1 MARAE
6 RPRGRCCV
14 CSKDCAITEE
24 GGVRHHFTEDPE
36 QQAGPDSRKCRGVG
50 QPPAAAETGPQSG
63 LKFLCRVPAGPA
75 GCGHEVQL
83 TANHRSRSHLDPQGE
98 RCAGGSDHPIAVD
111 VDGFRA
117 DTADWDDEQWA
128 RVLQED
134 AAQESADAPN
144 SPVSPDL
151 PHDRQPDPH
160 RREADIAIAEAE
172 RVQREDDAAYA
183 QSLRDGIAE
192 RARAR
197 RVQSTVANQLGA
209 YRAASCT
216 CNQIDV
222 EGPARDCPEHG
233 ETPAQRMSRLTAEA
247 IEVLNRRS
255 PEEKAA
261 TAARMD
267 ATASAALGLHQVFC
281 EHEWQAAD
289 VASTSGSDELVDV
302 CKHCGLVASD
312 DEPFDVAHD
321 FSDEATQTYGV
332 HPGEAADCRLP
343 GCCTHPRGFA
353 YVDDEN
359 GLCGSF
365 CPVCGAEEPEPCSPH
380 ELESVAVD
388 GRPVA
393 RCAKCWRPW
402 AEVEN
407 EIADWKTPADELAK
421 MPPGI
426 RAIAESNPECWR
438 CGHEISPVAESF
450 DLYGKPKSIVW
461 NCWDTC
467 YRNRG
472 AAGTHPGEWCT
483 PQLPQQGWLGHL
495 EAGDFFVR
503 HTAKAP
509 LDRLVYRLEDTGDEV
524 RTATVVSAGP
534 YAGRTG
540 QLTKMTEHITCTD
553 QSGTPRPRRGHDTS
567 ATSRSKKHPHPLST
581 PSPSVPTARPTRTVA
596 PTTAP
601 SSGPGSTP
609 SAPSRS
615 ASGAG
620 TSKRA
625 TSSRPTVSTA
635 TSTRSA
641 PVPDAFATAKQ
652 AASESDKY
660 DRFGRYKLVHPHTG
674 KPVKWTRATTY
685 AKSIA
690 DTYNL
695 SMWSQRMTLKGAAV
709 RPDIVAA
716 VSTLDV
722 KADRDRMNALVED
735 AKKAAGNKVAAN
747 LGTAL
752 HSFTEDR
759 DKVLV
764 GQPVKPQAVPEN
776 LLPSVDAYEAL
787 LVEFGL
793 RPVPGLI
800 EFTTAVLQYEIAGTS
815 DRCYLVTRDITFKL
829 HGRTVTL
836 YAGEYVIG
844 DVKSGAD
851 LSYGWMEI
859 CIQLAIYAQGFNSCG
874 VWDWNTG
881 TWGHPALAGQPD
893 VQIKVRTDVGL
904 IPHLPVDRK
913 EGDPLA
919 TLFAVDLDWGWATAV
934 LCGQV
939 RTARKEGNLATAL
952 TVADVAE
959 PGPEQ
964 AAQARNIVSRPP
976 TLKERARAVTT
987 QAAASALW
995 KEAVAARTPKSEVD
1009 QLVLLM
1015 KKKLESH
1022 VEQGA

>member
-6 RPRGRCCV
+6 RPRGRCSV

-63 LKFLCRVPAGPA
+63 LKFLCRVAPGPE

-128 RVLQED
+128 RVLQEN
-134 AAQESADAPN
+134 AAEESADAPN
-144 SPVSPDL
+144 SPVPPDL

-160 RREADIAIAEAE
+160 RRQADIAIAEAE
-172 RVQREDDAAYA
+172 RVQREEDADYA
-183 QSLRDGIAE
+183 QSLRDGMGE
-192 RARAR
+192 SRARL
-197 RVQSTVANQLGA
+197 VQLGA

-233 ETPAQRMSRLTAEA
+233 ETPAQKMSRLTAEA
-247 IEVLNRRS
+247 IEVLNRRT
-255 PEEKAA
+255 PEQKLADA
-261 TAARMD
+261 RRMD
-267 ATASAALGLHQVFC
+267 ATASAALGLPRDPELCDHD
-281 EHEWQAAD
+281 WGGAD
-289 VASTSGSDELVDV
+289 VLNEEGDEDQVTA
-302 CKHCGLVASD
+302 CTKCGLLYPDD
-312 DEPFDVAHD
+312 DEPFDVTHD

-332 HPGEAADCRLP
+332 HPGEAGDCRLP

-353 YVDDEN
+353 YVDDEQ

-365 CPVCGAEEPEPCSPH
+365 CPVCGVEEPEPCPPH

-426 RAIAESNPECWR
+426 RAIAGSNPECWR

-450 DLYGKPKSIVW
+450 DLYGKPESIVW

-467 YRNRG
+467 YHNRG
-472 AAGTHPGEWCT
+472 AAGTHPGEWCI
-483 PQLPQQGWLGHL
+483 PQLPQHGWLGHL
-495 EAGDFFVR
+495 EVGDFFVR

-581 PSPSVPTARPTRTVA
+581 PSPSA
-596 PTTAP
+596 PTTPTAAP
-601 SSGPGSTP
+601 DRSSTPVTTP
-609 SAPSRS
+609 SAAPVTAPS
-615 ASGAG
+615 AG

-625 TSSRPTVSTA
+625 TSSRPSVETA
-635 TSTRSA
+635 SPTPSASTRKA
-641 PVPDAFATAKQ
+641 DVPDAFATAKQ

-735 AKKAAGNKVAAN
+735 AKKAAGNKIAAN

-793 RPVPGLI
+793 WPVPGLI

-859 CIQLAIYAQGFNSCG
+859 CVQLAIYAQGFNSCG

-893 VQIKVRTDVGL
+893 VQVKVRTDVGL

-964 AAQARNIVSRPP
+964 AAQARSIVSRPP
-976 TLKERARAVTT
+976 TLEERARAVTT

-1009 QLVLLM
+1009 RLVLLM